1 MLITR
6 KIPTD
11 LEHIEMNDLKS
22 EITTWLHEQPN
33 WLQESADR
41 ILRKGDLEP
50 EDIKELVALLKT
62 EDGQKNSK
70 TRNFQGLTSSGT
82 TGANLRIESI
92 GEVKGIDKL
101 KPRTPLTFGEGN
113 LAVVYGHNG
122 SGKSGYARIF
132 KKICGKPR
140 AKELKSNIF
149 KEPPQE
155 QCCTIN
161 YDYNGSKKSSKW
173 IIEDKPLLDLVAVD
187 IFDGDEAG
195 FYLTGETIVSYTPPE
210 VSLFEKL
217 VAACD
222 QIRQEIQAEK
232 DRLILRK
239 PALPSRFNRT
249 RFGKLYNSI
258 ATSTTKS
265 ELTDLTSWTDK
276 DQENLDQL
284 KERLKEAYPNKLAI
298 DKGKKKIALDRLL
311 ESIKKANT
319 HCETPAIE
327 RIQNLKKTSET
338 KRKTAL
344 EGAKAHSKSAIL
356 EGVGSETWRA
366 LWEAAKEYSINEA
379 YPDKE
384 FPVTTPSSRCV
395 LCQQELD
402 SDAALRM
409 KDFNKFVKGKLES
422 EAQDA
427 EKELANA
434 LEKLPEIPDDES
446 LELQCSAASLDE
458 SQLVIV
464 KEHWKAISS
473 KCEEIS
479 KSIPQ
484 LDVQGLEPPTSL
496 VGTLE
501 SSSKSIQEQIIQHQ
515 KDAKEFDRDKTE
527 NDSVELEAK
536 YWTSQQKEAIED
548 ELKRQK
554 QLVELDRQKGMANS
568 RSISLQAGR
577 ISEKAITEAY
587 IDRFNSELIELGAK
601 RIQVELVKTRIE
613 RGRTMHKIK
622 LKDVEQQNDSSTA
635 VLSDGER
642 RIVALAAFLAD
653 VVGRPDPTPFIFDDP
668 ISSLDHDFEWE
679 VALRLAKLATERQ
692 VIVLTHRLS
701 LYGVLEDAEKAI
713 RNSTGASKKNI
724 EQRCIESFSNS
735 TGHPADEQAWTQNTT
750 KANNTL
756 ITRLDQAKKY
766 WDSGDSN
773 NYKIHAQAIC
783 SDFRKLLERSV
794 EDDLLYEIVKRHR
807 RSVMTQNK
815 LTGLVNIKNEDCEFI
830 DKLMTKYS
838 KYEHSQSNETPV
850 EVPDEQTLRQ
860 DLEGLR
866 DWRKEFKKRK

>member
-1 MLITR
+1 
-6 KIPTD
+6 
-11 LEHIEMNDLKS
+11 MNDLKS
-22 EITTWLHEQPN
+22 EITTWLHQQPN

-41 ILRKGDLEP
+41 ILRKGDLKP
-50 EDIKELVALLKT
+50 EDIKELAVLLKT
-62 EDGQKNSK
+62 EDGQKKSK
-70 TRNFQGLTSSGT
+70 TRDFQGLTSSGT

-101 KPRTPLTFGEGN
+101 NPRTPLNFGEGN

-132 KKICGKPR
+132 KKMCGKPR

-161 YDYNGSKKSSKW
+161 YDCNGSKKSSKW
-173 IIEDKPLLDLVAVD
+173 SITDKPLLDLVAVD

-217 VAACD
+217 AAACD
-222 QIRQEIQAEK
+222 QIRQEIQAEQDK
-232 DRLILRK
+232 LISKK
-239 PALPSRFNRT
+239 PTLPARFNRT
-249 RFGKLYNSI
+249 RFGQLYNSF
-258 ATSTTKS
+258 AVSTTKS
-265 ELTDLTSWTDK
+265 ELTDLSSWTDK
-276 DQENLDQL
+276 NQENLDQL
-284 KERLKEAYPNKLAI
+284 KERLKESDPKKLAL
-298 DKGKKKIALDRLL
+298 DKGKKKVALDRLL
-311 ESIKKANT
+311 ESMKKAST
-319 HCETPAIE
+319 HCEASAIE
-327 RIQNLKKTSET
+327 RIQKLKKTAET
-338 KRKTAL
+338 KRKIAL

-356 EGVGSETWRA
+356 DGVGSETWRA
-366 LWEAAKEYSINEA
+366 LWEAAKEFSINEA

-384 FPVTTPSSRCV
+384 FPVTTTSSRCV

-402 SDAALRM
+402 SDATLRM
-409 KDFNKFVKGKLES
+409 EDFNKFVKGKLES
-422 EAQDA
+422 EAQTA
-427 EKELANA
+427 EKELENV
-434 LEKLPEIPDDES
+434 LEKMPEIPNDES
-446 LELQCSAASLDE
+446 LELQCNAAGLDE
-458 SQLVIV
+458 SELAIV
-464 KEHWKAISS
+464 KNHWKALSS
-473 KCEEIS
+473 KCEEIF
-479 KSIPQ
+479 KSNPEI
-484 LDVQGLEPPTSL
+484 DVQGLEPPTSL
-496 VGTLE
+496 FGTLE
-501 SSSKSIQEQIIQHQ
+501 GLSKSIQEQIIQHQ
-515 KDAKEFDRDKTE
+515 KDSKEFDRDKTE
-527 NDSVELEAK
+527 SDLVELEAK

-554 QLVELDRQKGMANS
+554 QFLELDRQKGLANS
-568 RSISLQAGR
+568 RNISLQAGK

-622 LKDVEQQNDSSTA
+622 LKDVEQQNDSSTT

-679 VALRLAKLATERQ
+679 VAMRLAKLATERQ

-766 WDSGDSN
+766 WDSSDSN

-783 SDFRKLLERSV
+783 SDFRKLLERTV
-794 EDDLLYEIVKRHR
+794 EDDLLHEIVKRHR

-815 LTGLVNIKNEDCEFI
+815 LTGLVNIKIEDCEFI
-830 DKLMTKYS
+830 DELMTKYS

-860 DLEGLR
+860 DIEKLR
-866 DWRKEFKKRK
+866 NWRNEYKKRQ

>member
-1 MLITR
+1 MS
-6 KIPTD
+6 
-11 LEHIEMNDLKS
+11 DLKS
-22 EITTWLHEQPN
+22 EITTWLHEQSN

-41 ILRKGDLEP
+41 ILRKGDLKS
-50 EDIKELVALLKT
+50 EDIKELAALLKS
-62 EDGQKNSK
+62 EDGQKKSK

-101 KPRTPLTFGEGN
+101 NPRTPLTFGEGN

-140 AKELKSNIF
+140 AIELKSNIF
-149 KEPPQE
+149 QEPPQE

-161 YDYNGSKKSSKW
+161 YDCNGSKKSSKW
-173 IIEDKPLLDLVAVD
+173 SIKDKPLIDLVSVD

-217 VAACD
+217 AAACD
-222 QIRQEIQAEK
+222 QIRQEIQAEQDK
-232 DRLILRK
+232 LISRK
-239 PALPSRFNRT
+239 PTLPSRFNKT
-249 RFGKLYNSI
+249 RFGQLYKSLT
-258 ATSTTKS
+258 TSTTKS
-265 ELTDLTSWTDK
+265 EFTDLTSWTNK
-276 DQENLDQL
+276 NQETLDQL
-284 KERLKEAYPNKLAI
+284 KERLKESDPKKLAL
-298 DKGKKKIALDRLL
+298 DKGKRKAALDKLL
-311 ESIKKANT
+311 ESIKKAST
-319 HCETPAIE
+319 HCETGAIE
-327 RIQNLKKTSET
+327 RIQKLKKTAKT
-338 KRKTAL
+338 KRKIAL
-344 EGAKAHSKSAIL
+344 EGAKAHSKSAML

-379 YPDKE
+379 YPAKE
-384 FPVTTPSSRCV
+384 FPVTTPNSRCV

-402 SDAALRM
+402 SDTALRM
-409 KDFNKFVKGKLES
+409 KDFNDFVKGKLES
-422 EAQDA
+422 EAQTA
-427 EKELANA
+427 EKKLENA
-434 LEKLPEIPDDES
+434 FEKIPEIPDDES
-446 LELQCSAASLDE
+446 LELQCTAAGLDE
-458 SQLVIV
+458 SELAIV
-464 KEHWKAISS
+464 KDHWKTIRS
-473 KCEEIS
+473 KFEEIS
-479 KSIPQ
+479 KSNPEI
-484 LDVQGLEPPTSL
+484 DVQGLEPPTSL
-496 VGTLE
+496 FGTLE
-501 SSSKSIQEQIIQHQ
+501 SLSESTQEQILQHQ
-515 KDAKEFDRDKTE
+515 KDAKEFDREKTE
-527 NDSVELEAK
+527 NDLVELEAK
-536 YWTSQQKEAIED
+536 YWTSQQKEAIEG

-554 QLVELDRQKGMANS
+554 QFAELNLQKGLANS
-568 RSISLQAGR
+568 RNISLQAGK

-679 VALRLAKLATERQ
+679 VAMRLAKLASERQ

-756 ITRLDQAKKY
+756 ITRLDQAKKF

-783 SDFRKLLERSV
+783 SDFRKLLERTV
-794 EDDLLYEIVKRHR
+794 EDDLLHEIVKRHR

-838 KYEHSQSNETPV
+838 KYEHSQSNEVPV

-860 DLEGLR
+860 DLEELR
-866 DWRKEFKKRK
+866 DWRKNFKMRK